1 MFMHTIVFVHKTVNQ
16 CKQNFLDII
25 YTKSQCCIYLTALGD
40 LPQLQLS
47 CITRFTKV
55 FNVIPYP
62 ETLCHSKF
70 ELKICLKPWNT
81 NTQEHS
87 NIYRNDFFP
96 LTYEPYISELA

>member
-25 YTKSQCCIYLTALGD
+25 YTKSQCCIYITALED

-70 ELKICLKPWNT
+70 ELKICLEPWNT
-81 NTQEHS
+81 NTQAHS
-87 NIYRNDFFP
+87 
-96 LTYEPYISELA
+96 T

>member
-70 ELKICLKPWNT
+70 ELKICHGIPIHK
-81 NTQEHS
+81 
-87 NIYRNDFFP
+87 NI
-96 LTYEPYISELA
+96 LTYIEMIFFLSHMNHIFLNLHET

>member
-25 YTKSQCCIYLTALGD
+25 YTKSQCCIYLTALED

-70 ELKICLKPWNT
+70 ELKICLEPWNT
-81 NTQEHS
+81 NKH
-87 NIYRNDFFP
+87 ILRRNDFFP
-96 LTYEPYISELA
+96 LAYEPYMSELA